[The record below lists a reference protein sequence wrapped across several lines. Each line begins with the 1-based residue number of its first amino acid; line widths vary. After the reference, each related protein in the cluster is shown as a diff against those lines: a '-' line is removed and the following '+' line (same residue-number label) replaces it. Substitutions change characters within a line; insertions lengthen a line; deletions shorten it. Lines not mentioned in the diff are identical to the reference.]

1 MLPHVARWL
10 LLSGLVSALAGSAL
24 AYSPGAHYRDE
35 YPRGE
40 PLAHLAA
47 AVAGFC
53 VGWVYLR
60 IGTSVEGGVRAGGM
74 LWV

>member
-1 MLPHVARWL
+1 MKRLVFPEQFAMLPHVARWL
-10 LLSGLVSALAGSAL
+10 LLSVPWREAPWPV
-24 AYSPGAHYRDE
+24 SPGAQYRDE

-53 VGWVYLR
+53 VG
-60 IGTSVEGGVRAGGM
+60 
-74 LWV
+74 

>member
-1 MLPHVARWL
+1 MWRAGFCCRV
-10 LLSGLVSALAGSAL
+10 LSVPWREAPWPV
-24 AYSPGAHYRDE
+24 SPGAQYRDE
-35 YPRGE
+35 YSRGE

-74 LWV
+74 LRV